1 MNYLVNADKAR
12 LIDTISIEKY
22 GMPAIVLMERAA
34 YETAGLICNDIILSD
49 AILVVAGNG
58 NNGGD
63 AIAVGRILFEYGYNV
78 TIYFAGNKE
87 KMSDQCRLQYN
98 IASKSGITI
107 VDEITEY
114 ESRFKE
120 YDILVEGL
128 FGVGLKRD
136 ISGTYYDIIKAMN
149 ICNSKVYSIDIPS
162 GIDASTG
169 QVRGIAV
176 KAAKTV
182 TYGLM
187 KTGLMLH
194 PANEYAGKV
203 IVKEIGFPK
212 RAQNDS
218 QLYELTY
225 DLKDLDK
232 LPVRYK
238 YANKGTYGKVL
249 VVAGSDDMNGAAYLS
264 AKAAYK
270 CGSGLVKIMTC
281 RENIPVLQ
289 TMLPEALYTQYSK
302 ENVAEEA
309 GWADCIVIGPG
320 IGQKDIAKEMLINI
334 IKLSSCPL
342 IIDADAIN
350 LLAYNKDS
358 ELTELYD
365 VNSERIIITPHM
377 KEMSRLTGDAISSM
391 KENIS
396 EYVLK
401 YCNSFK
407 DIVLVLKDSC
417 TVVSDGKTVYFNSSG
432 NDGMATGGSGD
443 VLTGVIA
450 AYIAGGLD
458 RYEAAKLGV
467 YVHGLAGD
475 KAAAAYNRYYITA
488 TDIIDGLAYILSS

>member
-22 GMPAIVLMERAA
+22 GMPALVLMERAA

-194 PANEYAGKV
+194 PANEYAGNV
-203 IVKEIGFPK
+203 IVK
-212 RAQNDS
+212 
-218 QLYELTY
+218 
-225 DLKDLDK
+225 
-232 LPVRYK
+232 
-238 YANKGTYGKVL
+238 
-249 VVAGSDDMNGAAYLS
+249 
-264 AKAAYK
+264 
-270 CGSGLVKIMTC
+270 
-281 RENIPVLQ
+281 
-289 TMLPEALYTQYSK
+289 
-302 ENVAEEA
+302 
-309 GWADCIVIGPG
+309 
-320 IGQKDIAKEMLINI
+320 
-334 IKLSSCPL
+334 
-342 IIDADAIN
+342 
-350 LLAYNKDS
+350 
-358 ELTELYD
+358 
-365 VNSERIIITPHM
+365 
-377 KEMSRLTGDAISSM
+377 
-391 KENIS
+391 
-396 EYVLK
+396 
-401 YCNSFK
+401 
-407 DIVLVLKDSC
+407 
-417 TVVSDGKTVYFNSSG
+417 
-432 NDGMATGGSGD
+432 
-443 VLTGVIA
+443 
-450 AYIAGGLD
+450 
-458 RYEAAKLGV
+458 
-467 YVHGLAGD
+467 
-475 KAAAAYNRYYITA
+475 
-488 TDIIDGLAYILSS
+488 